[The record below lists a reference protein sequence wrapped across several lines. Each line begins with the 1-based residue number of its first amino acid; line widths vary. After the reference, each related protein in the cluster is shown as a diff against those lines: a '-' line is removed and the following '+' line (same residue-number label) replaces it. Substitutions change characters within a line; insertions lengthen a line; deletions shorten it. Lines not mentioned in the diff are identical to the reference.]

1 MATVANTVPRALPSS
16 AAHSGSP
23 MNPQFGMA
31 AVPTRT
37 AASPGV
43 SRRTRLTRR
52 QMPVV
57 AMNNASSSTNSTPA
71 CSTISGSPSMAAPA
85 SIVQGSSSFMIK
97 SDKNRLS
104 RSVMTPQRAPA

>member
-1 MATVANTVPRALPSS
+1 MATVANTVPRALPSR

-43 SRRTRLTRR
+43 SRRTRLTGR

-57 AMNNASSSTNSTPA
+57 ANSTPA
-71 CSTISGSPSMAAPA
+71 CSTISGSSSMAAPA